1 MPDPRR
7 EAPGRVIDASGNTGP
22 PNPSRRDAAPAA
34 HRTVEVRS
42 ALPETPAG
50 ASDPAGPA
58 RSTAS
63 RGVSDGVRRQRWS
76 VRRHLHVTVWPVLVV
91 LVAVAALGS
100 AAVHRSTGLVRD
112 AIAVQSARRVL
123 AQAIADLD
131 SADPRAAEPPAI
143 VAPVAR
149 AVARLDRLPS
159 LNVSLLDPV
168 DIGDASAAIERFE
181 SAVARGESPLRLVA
195 LRSAALGRLTRLDSR
210 LDREGSALI
219 ERANRVDAQVL
230 AVLVALVLGAVVWA
244 AWRSHAL
251 IAWVTAVSR
260 GLGRVIRRFGD
271 GDLSARAEVDDDE
284 YATLARSFTHLAG
297 VTATRLRRLSAS
309 AERGERLRM
318 VAEALDLAA
327 DERDVYRVVER
338 AFGVIA
344 AARPAEIIIADGDG
358 DLRPAAAN
366 PFAGSPAC
374 SVRRSSEC
382 VVMRR
387 GRPAV
392 FDDSTQASACP
403 MLADRG
409 NRCSAVCVPVTLSGR
424 SVGVVHVT
432 GAPHEP
438 PPAEVVDELLALAGQ
453 VGGRVDAIRT
463 LESTIRQARTDVLTG
478 LPNRRAFE
486 QRASDLL
493 GRGTPFVLVVADLDR
508 FKAMNDTYGH
518 EFGDRALQLFA
529 EVVQGNARPQD
540 TVARFGG
547 EEFVFAYPEI
557 SIRQSVEVIERLR
570 TRLADAI
577 ARAEF
582 PPFTCSFG
590 VCHSSA
596 GDTVDGLVRIADAG
610 LMMAKENGRD
620 RVVIADRDLA
630 AEVFH

>member
-1 MPDPRR
+1 
-7 EAPGRVIDASGNTGP
+7 
-22 PNPSRRDAAPAA
+22 
-34 HRTVEVRS
+34 
-42 ALPETPAG
+42 
-50 ASDPAGPA
+50 
-58 RSTAS
+58 
-63 RGVSDGVRRQRWS
+63 
-76 VRRHLHVTVWPVLVV
+76 
-91 LVAVAALGS
+91 
-100 AAVHRSTGLVRD
+100 
-112 AIAVQSARRVL
+112 
-123 AQAIADLD
+123 
-131 SADPRAAEPPAI
+131 
-143 VAPVAR
+143 
-149 AVARLDRLPS
+149 
-159 LNVSLLDPV
+159 
-168 DIGDASAAIERFE
+168 
-181 SAVARGESPLRLVA
+181 
-195 LRSAALGRLTRLDSR
+195 
-210 LDREGSALI
+210 
-219 ERANRVDAQVL
+219 
-230 AVLVALVLGAVVWA
+230 
-244 AWRSHAL
+244 
-251 IAWVTAVSR
+251 
-260 GLGRVIRRFGD
+260 
-271 GDLSARAEVDDDE
+271 
-284 YATLARSFTHLAG
+284 
-297 VTATRLRRLSAS
+297 
-309 AERGERLRM
+309 
-318 VAEALDLAA
+318 
-327 DERDVYRVVER
+327 
-338 AFGVIA
+338 
-344 AARPAEIIIADGDG
+344 
-358 DLRPAAAN
+358 
-366 PFAGSPAC
+366 
-374 SVRRSSEC
+374 
-382 VVMRR
+382 
-387 GRPAV
+387 
-392 FDDSTQASACP
+392 